1 MTPQE
6 LSIGNLV
13 RYNGEVVKIE
23 QITKRKIAYHKEE
36 NESRMHYA
44 RLSEIEPIELTEE
57 IVGKYFIHCG
67 ASYLRDMNRAEI
79 YQTCKGWCLSLNN
92 STYSNYFGAIV
103 NHIHELQNAYY
114 LVTKKELTLIYE
126 QSTH

>member
-6 LSIGNLV
+6 LSIGNFV
-13 RYNGEVVKIE
+13 RYNSEVVKIE
-23 QITKRKIAYHKEE
+23 QITKSKIGYHKKE

-79 YQTCKGWCLSLNN
+79 YQTCKGSHLSLNN
-92 STYSNYFGAIV
+92 SNYNTYFGTIV
-103 NHIHELQNAYY
+103 KYLHELQNVYY
-114 LVTKKELTLIYE
+114 FVNKKELKKI
-126 QSTH
+126 

>member
-6 LSIGNLV
+6 LRIGNLV

-23 QITKRKIAYHKEE
+23 KITKRKIGYHKEA

-79 YQTCKGWCLSLNN
+79 YQTCDGWCLNVNN
-92 STYSNYFGAIV
+92 SNYSAYVSSIV
-103 NHIHELQNAYY
+103 KHIHELQNTYY
-114 LVTKKELTLIYE
+114 LVTKKELKKI
-126 QSTH
+126 

>member
-6 LSIGNLV
+6 LRIGNLV
-13 RYNGEVVKIE
+13 RYNSEVVKIE
-23 QITKRKIAYHKEE
+23 KITKRKIGYHKET

-57 IVGKYFIHCG
+57 IIGKYFIHCG

-79 YQTCKGWCLSLNN
+79 YQTCKGWCLIINN
-92 STYSNYFGAIV
+92 SQYTAYINTIVKYFHKV
-103 NHIHELQNAYY
+103 QNAYY
-114 LVTKKELTLIYE
+114 LAVGKELNII
-126 QSTH
+126 

>member
-44 RLSEIEPIELTEE
+44 RLSEIEPIPLTEE
-57 IVGKYFIHCG
+57 IIGKYFMED
-67 ASYLRDMNRAEI
+67 Y
-79 YQTCKGWCLSLNN
+79 
-92 STYSNYFGAIV
+92 
-103 NHIHELQNAYY
+103 
-114 LVTKKELTLIYE
+114 
-126 QSTH
+126 

>member
-57 IVGKYFIHCG
+57 IIGKYFIHHG
-67 ASYLRDMNRAEI
+67 ASYIRDMNRAEI
-79 YQTCKGWCLSLNN
+79 YQICNGWCLSLNN
-92 STYSNYFGAIV
+92 SNYTTYFGTIV
-103 NHIHELQNAYY
+103 KYLHELQNVYY
-114 LVTKKELTLIYE
+114 LAGKKELTII
-126 QSTH
+126 